1 MQTPISLPFAAKYDK
16 QHAQAYWQKHR
27 RGLSRKLSNWRDQ
40 QLARW
45 ALAQA
50 SQPQQILDLPCG
62 AGRFWPTLLA
72 NEARSL
78 IAADNAPAMLEVAQQ
93 VHSPTTLARIQL
105 LQTSAFAIDLS
116 DNSVDSIF
124 CMRLLHHIE
133 QNDHRLAMLKECRR
147 VTRDSLIISLWV
159 DGNVKAERRKRTE
172 TRRAARGP
180 GNNTNRFVARRDEIE
195 KLFLEAGF
203 TIQSHKD
210 FLPGYAMWRVYVL
223 RSADR
228 SKPLS

>member
-1 MQTPISLPFAAKYDK
+1 MTSPIALPFSAKYDK
-16 QHAQAYWQKHR
+16 KHAEAYWHKHR
-27 RGLSRKLSNWRDQ
+27 NGITRRLSNWRDQ
-40 QLARW
+40 QLAAW

-50 SQPQQILDLPCG
+50 DEPRLVLDLPCG

-72 NEARSL
+72 DSQRCL

-93 VHSPTTLARIQL
+93 VHSPQTLARVQL
-105 LQTSAFAIDLS
+105 LQTSAFAIDLA

-133 QNDHRLAMLKECRR
+133 TNDHRLALLKECRR

-159 DGNVKAERRKRTE
+159 DGNIKAGQRKRTE
-172 TRRAARGP
+172 ARRAARGP
-180 GNNTNRFVARRDEIE
+180 GHNTNRFVAQRDEIE
-195 KLFLEAGF
+195 RLFVDAGF
-203 TIQSHKD
+203 SIQSYKD

-223 RSADR
+223 RAADHR
-228 SKPLS
+228 EQQS